1 MAPLPM
7 QPGRLVAIT
16 HTSHIVVQV
25 ERIKLQKDLFGDMK
39 IYIDLLM
46 VAVITIYIVDLSG
59 FTETLLKFIS
69 AYKGR
74 KITELKPFS
83 CSLCMVWW
91 VCLIYAVIV
100 GNLTIPVVALIALL
114 SLLSVPC
121 GQLLILI
128 REAFLKV
135 ITKLMDLL

>member
-1 MAPLPM
+1 MKTIIDLI
-7 QPGRLVAIT
+7 LVAL
-16 HTSHIVVQV
+16 V
-25 ERIKLQKDLFGDMK
+25 
-39 IYIDLLM
+39 
-46 VAVITIYIVDLSG
+46 TIYIVDLSG
-59 FTETLLKFIS
+59 FTETLLKVIS

-114 SLLSVPC
+114 SFLSVPL

-128 REAFLKV
+128 RDAFLKV
-135 ITKLMDLL
+135 INKLMELL

>member
-1 MAPLPM
+1 MKAIIDLI
-7 QPGRLVAIT
+7 LVAL
-16 HTSHIVVQV
+16 V
-25 ERIKLQKDLFGDMK
+25 
-39 IYIDLLM
+39 
-46 VAVITIYIVDLSG
+46 TIYIVDLSG
-59 FTETLLKFIS
+59 FTETLLKVIS

-114 SLLSVPC
+114 SLLSVPF
-121 GQLLILI
+121 GQLLMLI
-128 REAFLKV
+128 REAILKV
-135 ITKLMDLL
+135 INKLMDLL

>member
-1 MAPLPM
+1 MTPLPM

-25 ERIKLQKDLFGDMK
+25 GRIKLQKDLFGDMK

-59 FTETLLKFIS
+59 FTETLLKVIS

-100 GNLTIPVVALIALL
+100 GNLTIPVVAFIALL

-135 ITKLMDLL
+135 INKLMDLL

>member
-1 MAPLPM
+1 MKAIIDII
-7 QPGRLVAIT
+7 LVAL
-16 HTSHIVVQV
+16 V
-25 ERIKLQKDLFGDMK
+25 
-39 IYIDLLM
+39 
-46 VAVITIYIVDLSG
+46 TIYIVDLSG
-59 FTETLLKFIS
+59 FTETLLKVIS

-100 GNLTIPVVALIALL
+100 GNLTIPVFALIALL
-114 SLLSVPC
+114 SLLSVPF

-128 REAFLKV
+128 RDAFLKV
-135 ITKLMDLL
+135 VNKLMDLL

>member
-1 MAPLPM
+1 MKAIIDII
-7 QPGRLVAIT
+7 LVAL
-16 HTSHIVVQV
+16 V
-25 ERIKLQKDLFGDMK
+25 
-39 IYIDLLM
+39 
-46 VAVITIYIVDLSG
+46 TIYIVDLSG
-59 FTETLLKFIS
+59 FTETLLKVIS

-83 CSLCMVWW
+83 CSMCMVWW

-114 SLLSVPC
+114 SLLSVPF

>member
-1 MAPLPM
+1 MKAIIDLI
-7 QPGRLVAIT
+7 LVAL
-16 HTSHIVVQV
+16 V
-25 ERIKLQKDLFGDMK
+25 
-39 IYIDLLM
+39 
-46 VAVITIYIVDLSG
+46 TIYIVDLSG
-59 FTETLLKFIS
+59 FTETLLKVIS

-114 SLLSVPC
+114 SLLSVPF

-128 REAFLKV
+128 RDAFLKV
-135 ITKLMDLL
+135 INKLMDLL

>member
-1 MAPLPM
+1 MKAIIDII
-7 QPGRLVAIT
+7 LVAL
-16 HTSHIVVQV
+16 V
-25 ERIKLQKDLFGDMK
+25 
-39 IYIDLLM
+39 
-46 VAVITIYIVDLSG
+46 TIYIVDLSG
-59 FTETLLKFIS
+59 FTETLLKIIS

-121 GQLLILI
+121 GQFLILI

-135 ITKLMDLL
+135 INKLMDLL

>member
-1 MAPLPM
+1 M

-59 FTETLLKFIS
+59 FTETLLKVIS

-91 VCLIYAVIV
+91 VCLIYAAIV

-114 SLLSVPC
+114 SLMSVPF

-128 REAFLKV
+128 REAILKV
-135 ITKLMDLL
+135 INKLMNLL

>member
-1 MAPLPM
+1 MKTIIDLI
-7 QPGRLVAIT
+7 LVAL
-16 HTSHIVVQV
+16 V
-25 ERIKLQKDLFGDMK
+25 
-39 IYIDLLM
+39 
-46 VAVITIYIVDLSG
+46 TIYIVDLSG
-59 FTETLLKFIS
+59 FTETLLKVIS

-91 VCLIYAVIV
+91 VCLIYAAIV

-114 SLLSVPC
+114 SLLSVPF

-128 REAFLKV
+128 RDAFLKV
-135 ITKLMDLL
+135 VNKLMDLL